1 MSLADRIIEQSFDK
15 EVKQTKPK
23 FFNYELPEKD
33 ELGMPTA
40 NCLDYLIARI
50 LYVDYNLS
58 GREHL
63 HLRDCDDY
71 IWEGNHWVAENDK
84 NLYRLLKWQGK
95 RLDPDQKAMVW
106 ARLRECIP
114 TLSEDK
120 MVAKDNLIWDKKN
133 CELYFSDDDILTI
146 N

>member
-1 MSLADRIIEQSFDK
+1 MDLAEQIINNGKKSTQLE
-15 EVKQTKPK
+15 KPK
-23 FFNYELPEKD
+23 FFNYDLPKKD

-63 HLRDCDDY
+63 HLRKCDDY
-71 IWEGNHWVAENDK
+71 IWEGNHWLAENDK

-106 ARLRECIP
+106 ARLRECLP

-120 MVAKDNLIWDKKN
+120 MVVRDNLVWDKKSG
-133 CELYFSDDDILTI
+133 ELYFSDEDVLTI